1 MDKIQEDSFNELL
14 LKLNDLKLLPHLII
28 MGSWAEYL
36 YCDLFDNH
44 YKGMLKTRDVD
55 IMYFN
60 ICKPNV
66 DIPIVPMLEEIGYR
80 YKEDI
85 VTGVAKFKK
94 EGILELEFLT
104 RALGK
109 GEKVAKIKPL
119 NIKSESLRTIDI
131 LEQHQEVIL
140 YHGMN
145 VIVPKPAAF
154 IIQKII
160 VNPIRTPAS
169 KKEKDILSC
178 NHLLEIIDNDDENKK
193 LFYDIYKGLSKKQ
206 TKIFL
211 EVVDKYQMYF
221 AKKII
226 NQFEQSTETLFDK
239 KLPQKVFGNDTKQ
252 CNNKEPMSHELEDD
266 KLNNGELSLEDE
278 C

>member
-1 MDKIQEDSFNELL
+1 MDKIQENSFNELL

-36 YCDLFDNH
+36 YCDLFDSN

-66 DIPIVPMLEEIGYR
+66 DIPIIPMLEEIGYQ

-109 GEKVAKIKPL
+109 GENVVKIKPL

-131 LEQHQEVIL
+131 LEQHQEIIL
-140 YHGMN
+140 YHGIN

-154 IIQKII
+154 VIQKII
-160 VNPIRTPAS
+160 VNPTRTPFS

-178 NHLLEIIDNDDENKK
+178 NHLLEIIIRDEESKQ
-193 LFYDIYKGLSKKQ
+193 LFYDIYKSLSKKQ

-226 NQFEQSTETLFDK
+226 NQFEQSTETLFDE
-239 KLPQKVFGNDTKQ
+239 KLPQKVFGNDMKQ
-252 CNNKEPMSHELEDD
+252 CDSEKRMDYELKDD
-266 KLNNGELSLEDE
+266 KINNGELNLEDE
-278 C
+278 Y